1 MGKLEGKT
9 AIVTG
14 GTRGVGRAVAL
25 AFAKEGADVAINYTR
40 SEDAALVVVDEIAKM
55 GKKGLSFKV
64 DVADN
69 GQVKEMVD
77 KVAET
82 LGHVDILVNN
92 AGISQPAMLYKMS
105 EEQWDRVIDV
115 HLKGS
120 FNAIQAVSKYMMEQ
134 KSGKIINVTS
144 TAGLVGTIGQINYS
158 AAKGG
163 VVVMTKSAA
172 RELARKKININCIS
186 LGVVETDMTKKLQ
199 EDPKLRE
206 IYEGRI
212 LLGRFAKTEDITPV
226 FLFLASKDS
235 DYMTGQVLSVDGG
248 TVL

>member
-1 MGKLEGKT
+1 MGRLEGKI

-14 GTRGVGRAVAL
+14 GTRGVGKAVAL
-25 AFAKEGADVAINYTR
+25 AFAGEGADVAINYTR
-40 SEDAALVVVDEIAKM
+40 SEDAALGIVDEIAKM
-55 GKKGLSFKV
+55 GRKGLSFKV

-77 KVAET
+77 KVAEE
-82 LGHVDILVNN
+82 LGRVDILVNN
-92 AGISQPAMLYKMS
+92 AGISRPAMLYKMS
-105 EEQWDRVIDV
+105 EEKWDRVIDV

-172 RELARKKININCIS
+172 RELARKKINVNCIS
-186 LGVVETDMTKKLQ
+186 LGVVETDMTKTLQ
-199 EDPKLRE
+199 EDPKLRA

-212 LLGRFAKTEDITPV
+212 LLGRFAKTEDVTPV
-226 FLFLASKDS
+226 FVFLASKDS

>member
-14 GTRGVGRAVAL
+14 GTRGVGKAVAL
-25 AFAKEGADVAINYTR
+25 AFAAEGANVAINYTR
-40 SEDAALVVVDEIAKM
+40 SEDAALAIVNEMEKM
-55 GKKGLSFKV
+55 GRKGLSFKV

-69 GQVKEMVD
+69 GEVKEMVN
-77 KVAET
+77 KVVEEF
-82 LGHVDILVNN
+82 GHVDILVNN
-92 AGISQPAMLYKMS
+92 AGISQPAMLHKMT

-120 FNAIQAVSKYMMEQ
+120 FNAIQAVSKNMMER

-144 TAGLVGTIGQINYS
+144 TAGLVGTIGQVNYS

-163 VVVMTKSAA
+163 IVIMTKSAA
-172 RELARKKININCIS
+172 RELARKKINVNCIS

-199 EDPKLRE
+199 EDPKLRQV
-206 IYEGRI
+206 YEGRI
-212 LLGRFAKTEDITPV
+212 LLGRFARTEDVTPV
-226 FLFLASKDS
+226 FVFLASSDS
-235 DYMTGQVLSVDGG
+235 DYITGQVLSVDGG

>member
-14 GTRGVGRAVAL
+14 GTRGVGKAVAL
-25 AFAKEGADVAINYTR
+25 AFAGEGADVAINYTR
-40 SEDAALVVVDEIAKM
+40 SEDAALAIVDEMKKM
-55 GKKGLSFKV
+55 GRKGLSFKV

-69 GQVKEMVD
+69 GEVKEMVN
-77 KVAET
+77 KVVEEF
-82 LGHVDILVNN
+82 GHVDILVNN
-92 AGISQPAMLYKMS
+92 AGISQPAMLHKMT

-120 FNAIQAVSKYMMEQ
+120 FNAIQAVSKNMMERE
-134 KSGKIINVTS
+134 SGKIINVTS
-144 TAGLVGTIGQINYS
+144 TAGLVGTIGQVNYS

-163 VVVMTKSAA
+163 IVIMTKSAA
-172 RELARKKININCIS
+172 RELARKKINVNCIS

-199 EDPKLRE
+199 EDRKLRQ

-212 LLGRFAKTEDITPV
+212 LLGRFGRTEDITPV
-226 FLFLASKDS
+226 FVFLASKDS
-235 DYMTGQVLSVDGG
+235 DYITGQVLSVDGG

>member
-1 MGKLEGKT
+1 MGRLEGKI

-14 GTRGVGRAVAL
+14 GTRGVGKAVAL
-25 AFAKEGADVAINYTR
+25 AFAGEGADVAINYTR
-40 SEDAALVVVDEIAKM
+40 SEDAALGIVDEIAKM
-55 GKKGLSFKV
+55 GRKGLSFKV

-77 KVAET
+77 KVAEE

-92 AGISQPAMLYKMS
+92 AGISRPAMLYKMS
-105 EEQWDRVIDV
+105 EEKWDRVIDV

-172 RELARKKININCIS
+172 RELARKKINVNCIS
-186 LGVVETDMTKKLQ
+186 LGVVETDMTKTLQ
-199 EDPKLRE
+199 EDPKLRK
-206 IYEGRI
+206 IYEDRI
-212 LLGRFAKTEDITPV
+212 LLGRFAKTEDVTPV
-226 FLFLASKDS
+226 FVFLAAKDS

>member
-1 MGKLEGKT
+1 MGRLEGKT

-14 GTRGVGRAVAL
+14 GTRGVGKAVAL
-25 AFAKEGADVAINYTR
+25 AFAGEGANVAINYTR
-40 SEDAALVVVDEIAKM
+40 SEDAALAIVEEMEKM
-55 GKKGLSFKV
+55 GRKGLSFKV

-69 GQVKEMVD
+69 GEVKEMVN
-77 KVAET
+77 KVVEEF
-82 LGHVDILVNN
+82 GHVDILVNN
-92 AGISQPAMLYKMS
+92 AGISRPAMLHKMT

-120 FNAIQAVSKYMMEQ
+120 FNAIQAVSKNMMER

-144 TAGLVGTIGQINYS
+144 TAGLVGTIGQVNYS

-163 VVVMTKSAA
+163 IVIMTKSAA
-172 RELARKKININCIS
+172 RELARKKINVNCIS

-199 EDPKLRE
+199 EDPKLRQV
-206 IYEGRI
+206 YEGRI
-212 LLGRFAKTEDITPV
+212 LLGRFARTEDVTPV
-226 FLFLASKDS
+226 FVFLASSDS
-235 DYMTGQVLSVDGG
+235 DYITGQVLSVDGG

>member
-25 AFAKEGADVAINYTR
+25 AFAREGADVAINYTR
-40 SEDAALVVVDEIAKM
+40 SEDAALGIVDEIAKM
-55 GKKGLSFKV
+55 GRKGLSFKV

-77 KVAET
+77 KVAEE

-134 KSGKIINVTS
+134 KSGKIITD
-144 TAGLVGTIGQINYS
+144 LPP
-158 AAKGG
+158 
-163 VVVMTKSAA
+163 
-172 RELARKKININCIS
+172 KIPYN
-186 LGVVETDMTKKLQ
+186 
-199 EDPKLRE
+199 
-206 IYEGRI
+206 
-212 LLGRFAKTEDITPV
+212 
-226 FLFLASKDS
+226 
-235 DYMTGQVLSVDGG
+235 
-248 TVL
+248 

>member
-14 GTRGVGRAVAL
+14 GTRGVGRAIAL
-25 AFAKEGADVAINYTR
+25 AFAGEGADVAINYTR
-40 SEDAALVVVDEIAKM
+40 SEDAALAIVDEMKKM
-55 GKKGLSFKV
+55 GRKGLSFKV

-69 GQVKEMVD
+69 GEVKEMVD
-77 KVAET
+77 KVVGEF
-82 LGHVDILVNN
+82 GHVDILVNN
-92 AGISQPAMLYKMS
+92 AGISQPAMLYKMT

-120 FNAIQAVSKYMMEQ
+120 FNAIQAVSKNMMERE
-134 KSGKIINVTS
+134 SGKIINVTS
-144 TAGLVGTIGQINYS
+144 TAGLVGTVGQINYS

-163 VVVMTKSAA
+163 IVIMTKSAA
-172 RELARKKININCIS
+172 RELARKKINVNCIS

-212 LLGRFAKTEDITPV
+212 LLGRFAKTEDVTPV
-226 FLFLASKDS
+226 FVFLASKDS

>member
-25 AFAKEGADVAINYTR
+25 AFAGEGADVAINYTR

-77 KVAET
+77 KVVET

-172 RELARKKININCIS
+172 RELARKKINVNCIS